1 MSKRFIAVSAA
12 LLACVLC
19 AEAQTNLQT
28 FFDLGKDR
36 KYITTT
42 FEMFKGDKW
51 GDTFFFID
59 HYYTNKSNRDAGLS
73 SAINGSYFEIERG
86 LNFWQDSALKDLSA
100 MIEYDGSTWGAGI
113 WCFGAKYFLHS
124 DDFRNTFTLALLYDL
139 HCGLGEA
146 DVPVKFSGVWGMN
159 DFLGLKGLTFK
170 GFLDLWGSN
179 SVFASEGGV
188 ETAKFSLL
196 TEPQL
201 WFNLSCIGIENLN
214 IGGEVELSYNFAG
227 HKGFMC
233 NPCVGTKWVF

>member
-146 DVPVKFSGVWGMN
+146 DVPVKFSV
-159 DFLGLKGLTFK
+159 KPPAPP
-170 GFLDLWGSN
+170 SRRR
-179 SVFASEGGV
+179 S
-188 ETAKFSLL
+188 
-196 TEPQL
+196 
-201 WFNLSCIGIENLN
+201 
-214 IGGEVELSYNFAG
+214 
-227 HKGFMC
+227 
-233 NPCVGTKWVF
+233 

>member
-86 LNFWQDSALKDLSA
+86 LNFWRTLLSRISA
-100 MIEYDGSTWGAGI
+100 
-113 WCFGAKYFLHS
+113 
-124 DDFRNTFTLALLYDL
+124 
-139 HCGLGEA
+139 
-146 DVPVKFSGVWGMN
+146 P
-159 DFLGLKGLTFK
+159 
-170 GFLDLWGSN
+170 
-179 SVFASEGGV
+179 
-188 ETAKFSLL
+188 
-196 TEPQL
+196 
-201 WFNLSCIGIENLN
+201 
-214 IGGEVELSYNFAG
+214 
-227 HKGFMC
+227 
-233 NPCVGTKWVF
+233 

>member
-86 LNFWQDSALKDLSA
+86 LNFWQDSALN
-100 MIEYDGSTWGAGI
+100 DGSTWGAGI

-170 GFLDLWGSN
+170 GFLDLWGNN